1 MMVNTVNP
9 LIMDN
14 LESNKLA
21 VGAKDS
27 DFKSIVTNLNAD
39 KKGLDV
45 DQIID
50 AIKTVIVEVI
60 DLKITTWV
68 AESSEQSQNEITSAS
83 AKPGNRIYTRINL
96 VKGDIQNEIGSQFTD
111 SGPYKEI
118 REFHLTQVKDGREI
132 IQKNIESVEKLY
144 GFLMGIVK
152 SHKKPQL

>member
-1 MMVNTVNP
+1 MVNTV
-9 LIMDN
+9 ITDN
-14 LESNKLA
+14 LESNGLA
-21 VGAKDS
+21 VSSRNS
-27 DFKSIVTNLNAD
+27 DFKTIVTNLNAD

-45 DQIID
+45 DEIIN

-96 VKGDIQNEIGSQFTD
+96 VNGDIENEIGSQFTD

-118 REFHLTQVKDGREI
+118 REFHLTQVKDSREI
-132 IQKNIESVEKLY
+132 IHKNIESVEKLY
-144 GFLMGIVK
+144 GFLMEIVK

>member
-1 MMVNTVNP
+1 MVNTV
-9 LIMDN
+9 ITDN
-14 LESNKLA
+14 LESNGLA
-21 VGAKDS
+21 VSARNS
-27 DFKSIVTNLNAD
+27 DFKTIVTNLNAD

-45 DQIID
+45 DEVIN

-96 VKGDIQNEIGSQFTD
+96 VNGDIENEIGSQFTD

-118 REFHLTQVKDGREI
+118 REFHLTQVKDSREI
-132 IQKNIESVEKLY
+132 IHKNIESVEKLY
-144 GFLMGIVK
+144 GFLMEIVK

>member
-1 MMVNTVNP
+1 MMVNT
-9 LIMDN
+9 LITDN
-14 LESNKLA
+14 LESNRLA
-21 VGAKDS
+21 VSAKDS
-27 DFKSIVTNLNAD
+27 DFKTIVTNLNTD

-144 GFLMGIVK
+144 GFLMEIVK

>member
-1 MMVNTVNP
+1 MVNTV
-9 LIMDN
+9 ITDN
-14 LESNKLA
+14 LESNGLA
-21 VGAKDS
+21 VSARNS
-27 DFKSIVTNLNAD
+27 DFKTIVTNLNAD

-45 DQIID
+45 DEIIN

-68 AESSEQSQNEITSAS
+68 AESSEQLQNEITSAS

-96 VKGDIQNEIGSQFTD
+96 VNGDIENEIGSQFTD

-118 REFHLTQVKDGREI
+118 REFHLTQVKDSREI
-132 IQKNIESVEKLY
+132 IHKNIESVEKLY
-144 GFLMGIVK
+144 GFLMEIVK

>member
-1 MMVNTVNP
+1 MVNTV
-9 LIMDN
+9 ITDN
-14 LESNKLA
+14 LESNGLA
-21 VGAKDS
+21 VSARNS
-27 DFKSIVTNLNAD
+27 DFKTIVTNLNAD

-45 DQIID
+45 DEIIN

-96 VKGDIQNEIGSQFTD
+96 VNGDIENEIGSQFTD

-118 REFHLTQVKDGREI
+118 REFHLTQVKDSREI
-132 IQKNIESVEKLY
+132 IHKNIESVEKLY
-144 GFLMGIVK
+144 GFLMEIVK

>member
-1 MMVNTVNP
+1 MVNTV
-9 LIMDN
+9 ITDN
-14 LESNKLA
+14 LESNGLA
-21 VGAKDS
+21 VSTKNS
-27 DFKSIVTNLNAD
+27 DFKTIVTNLNAD

-45 DQIID
+45 DEIIN

-96 VKGDIQNEIGSQFTD
+96 VNGDIENEIGSQFTD

-118 REFHLTQVKDGREI
+118 REFHLTQVKDSREI
-132 IQKNIESVEKLY
+132 IHKNIESVEKLY
-144 GFLMGIVK
+144 GFLMEIVK

>member
-1 MMVNTVNP
+1 MVNTVNP
-9 LIMDN
+9 IITDN
-14 LESNKLA
+14 LESNGLA
-21 VGAKDS
+21 VSARNS
-27 DFKSIVTNLNAD
+27 DFKTIVTNLNAD

-45 DQIID
+45 DEIIN

-96 VKGDIQNEIGSQFTD
+96 VHGDIENEIGSQFTD

-118 REFHLTQVKDGREI
+118 REFHLTQVKESREI
-132 IQKNIESVEKLY
+132 IHKNIESVEKLY
-144 GFLMGIVK
+144 GFLMEIVK

>member
-1 MMVNTVNP
+1 MLDTVATN
-9 LIMDN
+9 N
-14 LESNKLA
+14 LENNALSLQT
-21 VGAKDS
+21 KDS
-27 DFKSIVTNLNAD
+27 NFKTMVTNLNAD
-39 KKGLDV
+39 KKGLNV
-45 DQIID
+45 DEIID

-68 AESSEQSQNEITSAS
+68 AESSDQAKDEIESP
-83 AKPGNRIYTRINL
+83 KPGNRIYTRINL

-144 GFLMGIVK
+144 EFFMGIAKYSKK
-152 SHKKPQL
+152 SEL

>member
-1 MMVNTVNP
+1 MVNTV
-9 LIMDN
+9 ITDN
-14 LESNKLA
+14 LESNGLA
-21 VGAKDS
+21 VSVKNS
-27 DFKSIVTNLNAD
+27 DFKTIVTNLNAD

-45 DQIID
+45 DEIIN

-96 VKGDIQNEIGSQFTD
+96 VNGDIENEIGSQFTD

-118 REFHLTQVKDGREI
+118 REFHLTQVKDSREI
-132 IQKNIESVEKLY
+132 IHKNIESVEKLY
-144 GFLMGIVK
+144 GFLMEIVK

>member
-1 MMVNTVNP
+1 MVNTVNP
-9 LIMDN
+9 AITDN
-14 LESNKLA
+14 LESNGLA
-21 VGAKDS
+21 VSAKDS
-27 DFKSIVTNLNAD
+27 DFKSIVNNLNTD

-144 GFLMGIVK
+144 GFLMEIVK

>member
-1 MMVNTVNP
+1 MINTV
-9 LIMDN
+9 ITDN
-14 LESNKLA
+14 LESNGLA
-21 VGAKDS
+21 VSARNS
-27 DFKSIVTNLNAD
+27 DFKTIVTNLNAD

-45 DQIID
+45 DEIIN

-96 VKGDIQNEIGSQFTD
+96 VNGDIENEIGSQFTD

-118 REFHLTQVKDGREI
+118 REFHLTQVKDSREI
-132 IQKNIESVEKLY
+132 IHKNIESVEKLY
-144 GFLMGIVK
+144 GFLMEIVK

>member
-1 MMVNTVNP
+1 MVNTVNP
-9 LIMDN
+9 SITDN
-14 LESNKLA
+14 LESNGLA
-21 VGAKDS
+21 VSAKDN
-27 DFKSIVTNLNAD
+27 DFKSIVNNLNTD

-144 GFLMGIVK
+144 GFLMEIVK